1 MLVIGITG
9 PTGCGKTTLLQ
20 AVQQRGGYIVDCDAL
35 YYELLAS
42 EEGADLRRELQTA
55 FPAAFDADG
64 RLRRKALGQLV
75 FGDQARMAQL
85 NEIVF
90 FHIGRAV
97 RARLVQAKRDGRQL
111 LAIDAINLFESGLAG
126 LCDTTVGVL
135 CDRETRIRRIMARDS
150 LTRDYAALR
159 VDAQKPDSFYESHC
173 GTILQNAGTREQ
185 FARTADQY
193 LTNILKGAFPMTKQE
208 REALLYQPKHG
219 RDRLTKEDETAMLT
233 YCEDYK
239 AFLDRSK
246 TERECVVSAVE
257 LAEQA
262 AEDADDED
270 EFEEDDADE

>member
-97 RARLVQAKRDGRQL
+97 RAQIGR
-111 LAIDAINLFESGLAG
+111 AH
-126 LCDTTVGVL
+126 V
-135 CDRETRIRRIMARDS
+135 
-150 LTRDYAALR
+150 
-159 VDAQKPDSFYESHC
+159 
-173 GTILQNAGTREQ
+173 
-185 FARTADQY
+185 
-193 LTNILKGAFPMTKQE
+193 
-208 REALLYQPKHG
+208 
-219 RDRLTKEDETAMLT
+219 
-233 YCEDYK
+233 
-239 AFLDRSK
+239 
-246 TERECVVSAVE
+246 
-257 LAEQA
+257 
-262 AEDADDED
+262 
-270 EFEEDDADE
+270 